1 VRRVAGLRWCFQLV
15 SDVLQVF
22 TERAYNVRANVGAQ
36 DDLALRRDS
45 ADQVRQLKASVF
57 QALADERIR
66 FAKYFIEYGNGVLGH
81 AAI

>member
-1 VRRVAGLRWCFQLV
+1 M
-15 SDVLQVF
+15 
-22 TERAYNVRANVGAQ
+22 
-36 DDLALRRDS
+36 
-45 ADQVRQLKASVF
+45 RQLKGTIL